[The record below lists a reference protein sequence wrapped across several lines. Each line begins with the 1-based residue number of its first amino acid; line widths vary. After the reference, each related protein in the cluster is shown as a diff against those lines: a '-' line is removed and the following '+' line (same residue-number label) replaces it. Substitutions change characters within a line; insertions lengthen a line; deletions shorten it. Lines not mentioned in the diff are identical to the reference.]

1 MLQSKGI
8 NKISELKN
16 GSSHAWACMARTRFY
31 FKFFEMFF
39 ISALG
44 NHFSGVKVKVY
55 TFEAEEINH
64 LWIQRFLSCAHMLIK
79 TF

>member
-8 NKISELKN
+8 NKISEIKS
-16 GSSHAWACMARTRFY
+16 GSSHAWL
-31 FKFFEMFF
+31 EPDF
-39 ISALG
+39 ISSSLKCFSFPRLC

-64 LWIQRFLSCAHMLIK
+64 LWIQRFLS
-79 TF
+79 